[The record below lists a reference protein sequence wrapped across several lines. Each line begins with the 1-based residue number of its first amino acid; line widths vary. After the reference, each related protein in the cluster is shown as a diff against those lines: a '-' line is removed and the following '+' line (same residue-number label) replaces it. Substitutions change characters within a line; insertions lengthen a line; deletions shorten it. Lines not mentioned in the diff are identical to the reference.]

1 MSLLITLKDA
11 QKDAMRAKDKQRLN
25 PIRMVLAA
33 IKQREIDEQITLD
46 DAGITS
52 VIVKLVKQRRDSY
65 TQYKDAGREDLAEI
79 EANEIAA
86 LETFLPQQLSEEE
99 IVALIDAAIA
109 DTNAAGMQDMGK
121 VMGIIKSKAEGR
133 ADMGKI
139 SGLIKQRLTD
149 RKSVV

>member
-46 DAGITS
+46 DAGITA

-65 TQYKDAGREDLAEI
+65 TQYKDAGRDDLAEI
-79 EANEIAA
+79 EANEITA
-86 LETFLPQQLSEEE
+86 LEAFLPQQLSEEE
-99 IVALIDAAIA
+99 IIALIDAAIA

-139 SGLIKQRLTD
+139 SGLIKQRLTA
-149 RKSVV
+149 

>member
-11 QKDAMRAKDKQRLN
+11 QKDAMKAKDKERLK

-65 TQYKDAGREDLAEI
+65 TQYKDAGRDDLADI
-79 EANEIAA
+79 EANEITA
-86 LETFLPQQLSEEE
+86 LEAFLPQQLSEEE
-99 IVALIDAAIA
+99 IIAFIDAAIA

-139 SGLIKQRLTD
+139 SGLIKQRLTA
-149 RKSVV
+149 

>member
-65 TQYKDAGREDLAEI
+65 TQYKDAGRDDLADI
-79 EANEIAA
+79 EANEIVA
-86 LETFLPQQLSEEE
+86 LETFLPQKLSEEE
-99 IVALIDAAIA
+99 IIALIDAAIA

-139 SGLIKQRLTD
+139 SGLIKQRLTA
-149 RKSVV
+149 

>member
-65 TQYKDAGREDLAEI
+65 TQYKDAGRDDLAEI
-79 EANEIAA
+79 EANEITA
-86 LETFLPQQLSEEE
+86 LEAFLPQQLSEEE
-99 IVALIDAAIA
+99 IIALIDAAIA

-133 ADMGKI
+133 ADMGKL
-139 SGLIKQRLTD
+139 SGLIKQRLTA
-149 RKSVV
+149 

>member
-33 IKQREIDEQITLD
+33 IKQREIDERIELD

-65 TQYKDAGREDLAEI
+65 TQYKDAGRDDLADI
-79 EANEIAA
+79 EANEIVA

-99 IVALIDAAIA
+99 IIALIDAAIA

-139 SGLIKQRLTD
+139 SGLIKQRLTA
-149 RKSVV
+149 

>member
-1 MSLLITLKDA
+1 MSLLITQKDA

-65 TQYKDAGREDLAEI
+65 TQYKDAGRDDLAEI
-79 EANEIAA
+79 EANEITA
-86 LETFLPQQLSEEE
+86 LETFLPQQLSDEE
-99 IVALIDAAIA
+99 IIALIDAAIA

-139 SGLIKQRLTD
+139 SGLIKQRLTA
-149 RKSVV
+149 

>member
-33 IKQREIDEQITLD
+33 IKQREIDERIELD

-65 TQYKDAGREDLAEI
+65 TQYKDAGRDDLADI
-79 EANEIAA
+79 EANEIVA

-99 IVALIDAAIA
+99 IIALSDAAIA

-139 SGLIKQRLTD
+139 SGLIKQRLTA
-149 RKSVV
+149 

>member
-99 IVALIDAAIA
+99 IIALIDTAIA

-139 SGLIKQRLTD
+139 SGLIKQRLTA
-149 RKSVV
+149 

>member
-99 IVALIDAAIA
+99 IIALIDAAIT

-133 ADMGKI
+133 ADMGKL
-139 SGLIKQRLTD
+139 SGLIKQRLTA
-149 RKSVV
+149 

>member
-65 TQYKDAGREDLAEI
+65 TQYKDAGRDDLADI
-79 EANEIAA
+79 EANEITA
-86 LETFLPQQLSEEE
+86 LEAFLPQQLSEKE

-139 SGLIKQRLTD
+139 SGLIKQRLTA
-149 RKSVV
+149 

>member
-65 TQYKDAGREDLAEI
+65 TQYKDAGRDDLADI
-79 EANEIAA
+79 EANEIVA

-99 IVALIDAAIA
+99 IIALIDAAIA

-139 SGLIKQRLTD
+139 SGLIKQRLAA
-149 RKSVV
+149 

>member
-11 QKDAMRAKDKQRLN
+11 QKDAMRAKDKLRLN

-33 IKQREIDEQITLD
+33 IKQREIDERITLD

-65 TQYKDAGREDLAEI
+65 TQYKDAGRDDLADI
-79 EANEIAA
+79 EANEIVA

-99 IVALIDAAIA
+99 IIALIDAAIA

-139 SGLIKQRLTD
+139 SGLIKQRLTA
-149 RKSVV
+149 

>member
-65 TQYKDAGREDLAEI
+65 TQYKDAGRDDLADI

-86 LETFLPQQLSEEE
+86 LEAFLPQQLSEEE
-99 IVALIDAAIA
+99 IIALIDAAIA

-133 ADMGKI
+133 ADMGKL
-139 SGLIKQRLTD
+139 SGLIKQRLTA
-149 RKSVV
+149 

>member
-65 TQYKDAGREDLAEI
+65 TQYKDAGRDDLADI

-86 LETFLPQQLSEEE
+86 LETFLPQQLSDEE
-99 IVALIDAAIA
+99 IIALIDAAIA

-139 SGLIKQRLTD
+139 SGLIKQRLTA
-149 RKSVV
+149 

>member
-65 TQYKDAGREDLAEI
+65 TQYKDAGRDDLAEI
-79 EANEIAA
+79 EANEITA
-86 LETFLPQQLSEEE
+86 LKAFLPQQLSEEE
-99 IVALIDAAIA
+99 IIALIDAAIA

-139 SGLIKQRLTD
+139 SGLIKQRLTA
-149 RKSVV
+149 

>member
-65 TQYKDAGREDLAEI
+65 TQYKDAGRDDLADI
-79 EANEIAA
+79 EANEITA
-86 LETFLPQQLSEEE
+86 LEAFLPQQLSEEE
-99 IVALIDAAIA
+99 IIAFIDAAIA

-139 SGLIKQRLTD
+139 SGLIKQRLTA
-149 RKSVV
+149 

>member
-79 EANEIAA
+79 ETNEIAA

-99 IVALIDAAIA
+99 IVVLIDAAIA

-133 ADMGKI
+133 ADMGKL
-139 SGLIKQRLTD
+139 SGLIKQRLTA
-149 RKSVV
+149 

>member
-46 DAGITS
+46 DDGITA
-52 VIVKLVKQRRDSY
+52 VLVKLVKQRRDSY
-65 TQYKDAGREDLAEI
+65 TQYKDAGRDDLAEV
-79 EANEIAA
+79 EANEITA
-86 LETFLPQQLSEEE
+86 LEEFLPQQLSEEE
-99 IVALIDAAIA
+99 IIALIDAAIA

-133 ADMGKI
+133 ADLGKI
-139 SGLIKQRLTD
+139 SGLIKQRLTA
-149 RKSVV
+149 

>member
-46 DAGITS
+46 DADITS

-133 ADMGKI
+133 ADMGKL
-139 SGLIKQRLTD
+139 SGLIKQRLTA
-149 RKSVV
+149 

>member
-1 MSLLITLKDA
+1 MSLLIKLKDA

-46 DAGITS
+46 DDGITA
-52 VIVKLVKQRRDSY
+52 VLVKLVKQRRDSY
-65 TQYKDAGREDLAEI
+65 TQYTDAGREDLAEI
-79 EANEIAA
+79 EANEITA
-86 LETFLPQQLSEEE
+86 LEEFLPQQLSEDE
-99 IVALIDAAIA
+99 IIALIDAAIA

-139 SGLIKQRLTD
+139 SGLIKQRLTA
-149 RKSVV
+149 

>member
-11 QKDAMRAKDKQRLN
+11 QKDAMRSKDKQRLN

-65 TQYKDAGREDLAEI
+65 TQYKDAGRDDLADI
-79 EANEIAA
+79 EANEIVA

-99 IVALIDAAIA
+99 IIALIDAAIA

-139 SGLIKQRLTD
+139 SGLIKQRLTA
-149 RKSVV
+149 

>member
-52 VIVKLVKQRRDSY
+52 VIVKLVKQRRDPY
-65 TQYKDAGREDLAEI
+65 TQYKDAGRDDLADI
-79 EANEIAA
+79 EANEIVA

-99 IVALIDAAIA
+99 IIALIDAAIA

-139 SGLIKQRLTD
+139 SGLIKQRLTA
-149 RKSVV
+149 

>member
-65 TQYKDAGREDLAEI
+65 TQYKDAGRDDLADI
-79 EANEIAA
+79 EANEIVA

-99 IVALIDAAIA
+99 IIALIDAAIA

-133 ADMGKI
+133 ADLGKI
-139 SGLIKQRLTD
+139 SGLIKQRLTA
-149 RKSVV
+149 

>member
-65 TQYKDAGREDLAEI
+65 TQYKEAGSDDLADI
-79 EANEIAA
+79 EANEITA
-86 LETFLPQQLSEEE
+86 LEAFLPQQLSEKE
-99 IVALIDAAIA
+99 IIALIDAAIA

-139 SGLIKQRLTD
+139 SGLIKQRLTA
-149 RKSVV
+149 